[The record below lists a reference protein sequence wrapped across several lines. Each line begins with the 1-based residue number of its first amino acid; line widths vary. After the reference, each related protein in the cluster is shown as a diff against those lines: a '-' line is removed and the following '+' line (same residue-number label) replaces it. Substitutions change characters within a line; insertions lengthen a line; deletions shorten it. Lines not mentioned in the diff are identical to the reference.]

1 MAYKTIIGLEIHAEL
16 KTKTK
21 MFCGCKNEFGATPN
35 TNVCEICLGHPG
47 AKSTLNEKCV
57 EFGIMAGLS
66 LNCKINKKMQ
76 LDRKRYFY
84 PDLVKGYQISQDK
97 HPICYDG
104 FVEINDGK
112 ESINVG
118 IERIQIEEDTA
129 KSVHTDN
136 GLTLVDYNRSGVPLI
151 EIVTKP
157 DIKTPE
163 QGRLFLNTLKDR
175 LKYIGISDVKM
186 EEGSLRC
193 DVNINVVDLDSGKK
207 TAITEVK
214 NLNSFKAAE
223 KAMEYESER
232 HIDMLKSDML
242 EKKSTR
248 RWNEEEQKT
257 VLMRLKSES
266 SDYKFSM
273 ELDVPYLELSDDFIL
288 SIKSKMDELPSE
300 KSIRFVNDYKIE
312 KYDADI
318 ISQNKFLSN
327 YFEKCCKL
335 FNKPKNISNWI
346 LSDLLRRV
354 NEAEIEIEDIPV
366 NENGFT
372 ELLKLIDEG
381 KINNNAAKKVLR
393 EMFEKSLND
402 PLKIINSMGL
412 MQISDDNMLLDII
425 NEVLSENPNSITD
438 FKAGKDRALGYL
450 VGQAMKKSK
459 GKGNPQKFNKLIS
472 EKLNG

>member
-1 MAYKTIIGLEIHAEL
+1 
-16 KTKTK
+16 
-21 MFCGCKNEFGATPN
+21 
-35 TNVCEICLGHPG
+35 
-47 AKSTLNEKCV
+47 
-57 EFGIMAGLS
+57 
-66 LNCKINKKMQ
+66 
-76 LDRKRYFY
+76 
-84 PDLVKGYQISQDK
+84 
-97 HPICYDG
+97 
-104 FVEINDGK
+104 
-112 ESINVG
+112 
-118 IERIQIEEDTA
+118 
-129 KSVHTDN
+129 
-136 GLTLVDYNRSGVPLI
+136 
-151 EIVTKP
+151 
-157 DIKTPE
+157 
-163 QGRLFLNTLKDR
+163 
-175 LKYIGISDVKM
+175 
-186 EEGSLRC
+186 
-193 DVNINVVDLDSGKK
+193 
-207 TAITEVK
+207 
-214 NLNSFKAAE
+214 
-223 KAMEYESER
+223 
-232 HIDMLKSDML
+232 
-242 EKKSTR
+242 
-248 RWNEEEQKT
+248 
-257 VLMRLKSES
+257 
-266 SDYKFSM
+266 
-273 ELDVPYLELSDDFIL
+273 
-288 SIKSKMDELPSE
+288 MDELPSE

-472 EKLNG
+472 EKLNGWFFNIKMGEKMKKIILASNNPDKIKELKEILKNLDYKIISKSEAGFSEDIEETGKTLEENASLKAKAIYEKAGECVISDDTGLFVEALKGELGVKTARYAGENCSYDDNVEKLLNNLKGEKNRKAYFKTVLVFIGKDGKEIYFEGKINGKIATEKKGDSGFGYDPIFIPEGYDESFAQLGLDTKNKISHRKLAMNKLLEFLKNN